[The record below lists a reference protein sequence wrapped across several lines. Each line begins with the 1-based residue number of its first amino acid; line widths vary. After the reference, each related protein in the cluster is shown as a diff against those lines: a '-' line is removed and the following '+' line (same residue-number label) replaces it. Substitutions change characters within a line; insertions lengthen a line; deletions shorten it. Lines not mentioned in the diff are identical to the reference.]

1 MTMKKIGLTL
11 ILLLLTLWDASAQC
25 SMCRAVLETEAD
37 QGQAEAINDGIV
49 YLMAFPY
56 ILVFG
61 VLYFVYKSFQKKKTQ
76 QNNID
81 E

>member
-1 MTMKKIGLTL
+1 MKKIVFT
-11 ILLLLTLWDASAQC
+11 ILLSLVVVWDSVSQC

-61 VLYFVYKSFQKKKTQ
+61 VLYLVYRSFKKKKSQ
-76 QNNID
+76 QNSLN

>member
-1 MTMKKIGLTL
+1 MKMKTIGLTL
-11 ILLLLTLWDASAQC
+11 IISLVMVLDATAQC

-37 QGQAEAINDGIV
+37 QGQAEAINDGII

>member
-1 MTMKKIGLTL
+1 MKTQTLTL
-11 ILLLLTLWDASAQC
+11 VTMLFMAWDAMSQC
-25 SMCRAVLETEAD
+25 SMCRAVLESEAD

-61 VLYFVYKSFQKKKTQ
+61 VLYFVYRSFQKKKKEEQ
-76 QNNID
+76 KSA
-81 E
+81 